1 MRSPFPGM
9 DPYIEAFGLWED
21 FHHNLITEIQGA
33 ISAVLPERYV
43 VRAGE
48 RSYVVLS
55 ARNGEEEFLTRPDV
69 GVAELAG
76 AREHLLPTRA
86 AAVLEA
92 PEGQPAPITMR
103 ALVETEYREGF
114 LEIRELRPE
123 RKLITCIEALSPSN
137 KRPGTPG

>member
-21 FHHNLITEIQGA
+21 FHHNFITEIQGA

-55 ARNGEEEFLTRPDV
+55 ARNGEDEFLTQPDV
-69 GVAELAG
+69 GVARLAG
-76 AREHLLPTRA
+76 ARDAGPSA
-86 AAVLEA
+86 AAAATAILEA
-92 PEGQPAPITMR
+92 PAGQPAPIRMR
-103 ALVETEYREGF
+103 ALVET
-114 LEIRELRPE
+114 
-123 RKLITCIEALSPSN
+123 
-137 KRPGTPG
+137 

>member
-9 DPYIEAFGLWED
+9 DPYIEASGIWED

-55 ARNGEEEFLTRPDV
+55 ARNGE
-69 GVAELAG
+69 
-76 AREHLLPTRA
+76 
-86 AAVLEA
+86 
-92 PEGQPAPITMR
+92 
-103 ALVETEYREGF
+103 TEYREGF
-114 LEIRELRPE
+114 LEIRELQPE
-123 RKLITCIEALSPSN
+123 RKLVTCIEALSPSN
-137 KRPGTPG
+137 KRSGTPGWLQY

>member
-9 DPYIEAFGLWED
+9 DPFVEVFGLWED

-33 ISAVLPERYV
+33 ISAALPERYV

-55 ARNGEEEFLTRPDV
+55 ARNGDEEFLTQPDV
-69 GVAELAG
+69 GVARLTAARPAG
-76 AREHLLPTRA
+76 EPTT

-92 PEGQPAPITMR
+92 PEGRSAPITMR

-114 LEIRELRPE
+114 LEIR
-123 RKLITCIEALSPSN
+123 
-137 KRPGTPG
+137 

>member
-9 DPYIEAFGLWED
+9 DQYIEAFGLWED

-33 ISAVLPERYV
+33 ISAQLPERYV

-55 ARNGEEEFLTRPDV
+55 ARNGEEEFLTQPDV
-69 GVAELAG
+69 GVAQLAG
-76 AREHLLPTRA
+76 ARSA
-86 AAVLEA
+86 AQPAPAPATAVLEA
-92 PEGQPAPITMR
+92 PDGQAAPVHMR

-114 LEIRELRPE
+114 LEIRELHPE
-123 RKLITCIEALSPSN
+123 RKLVTCIEVLSP
-137 KRPGTPG
+137 